1 MNVSKTRAAIV
12 AGGIVVIA
20 AGTIAVLG
28 AARTPRLTPVMR
40 GARAA
45 DDLGCFACHGPRG
58 TGGVP
63 NPGSDGQEV
72 PAWDGGTA
80 MMYVKGEGEIR
91 EWILDGRP
99 KRLAHPA
106 DRAEPAAPGDRSA
119 PGPERNRTG
128 TVPLRM
134 LAFAGV
140 VSNDELDDLVAFY
153 KAVAAFETPPQDAAE
168 GYRVASRMGC
178 FGCHGPGGQIGASNP
193 RSFKGYIPP
202 WQGADFAELARN
214 DGEIRQWIL
223 RGGIDRLDSNPL
235 ARFFTRRQVIHM
247 PAYGSALA
255 DSDADAL
262 VAYIRWLQIPHKTP
276 EQN

>member
-1 MNVSKTRAAIV
+1 MKVSRIRAAVV
-12 AGGIVVIA
+12 AGGIVLIGVGA
-20 AGTIAVLG
+20 VAVLG
-28 AARTPRLTPVMR
+28 AARKPRLTPAMR

-45 DDLGCFACHGPRG
+45 GDLGCFACHGPRG

-63 NPGSDGQEV
+63 NPGSDGREV

-80 MMYVKGEGEIR
+80 MMYVKGEEEIR

-99 KRLAHPA
+99 KRLAHESNRAALPA
-106 DRAEPAAPGDRSA
+106 PGSDSTPGLARDRA
-119 PGPERNRTG
+119 RTL
-128 TVPLRM
+128 PLRM
-134 LAFAGV
+134 PAFAGI
-140 VSNDELDDLVAFY
+140 VSNGELDDLIAFY
-153 KAVAAFETPPQDAAE
+153 KAVAAFEAPPQDAAE

-178 FGCHGPGGQIGASNP
+178 FGCHGPGGRIGSSNP

-214 DGEIRQWIL
+214 DSELRKWIL

-247 PAYGSALA
+247 PAYRSVL
-255 DSDADAL
+255 DDAETDAL
-262 VAYIRWLQIPHKTP
+262 IAYIHWLQPAEP
-276 EQN
+276 